1 MIKKHFIKLLI
12 PFSLVASSPIA
23 MIACNITLDP
33 SIKEI
38 EKHLKNHKFRTIEK
52 FIKDKNQ
59 NPAIED
65 QIRNSQL
72 ADFIAYRVKFGFYP
86 TNLSND
92 LIKESLNASKD
103 YSKPLTNNELRD
115 LFDYYFKN
123 TSLGYTFYKGNLLQ
137 FENGEFKNLK
147 TYASETTLPKIDKYY
162 FNEFQKIQNTNFH
175 KAYTELIYKFLKFN
189 VNFKDT
195 SIDAG
200 TGYVESVYAFPLLGP
215 LRNVDKDLSVTPSK
229 KELKQITKH
238 SLFKSPIINNDA
250 LVNEYI
256 KDPEA
261 FLNKYKNLLTTK
273 DYLLKELKFPNNNST
288 KKLIESID
296 EIKDQIIDEG
306 HGATDEAIFQAFT
319 AMLEYI
325 GYKDLQ
331 LVAAYDNVAKKMVY
345 YLEKKIGG
353 KWYIF
358 DLQKDFNQIKDNL
371 NNWANYNLE
380 PLEQKPS
387 NWIFEFK
394 NQDNTEITQTDV
406 EDKILL
412 KEKKYPRGD
421 YANVT
426 HLLKEMNRIKNVN

>member
-1 MIKKHFIKLLI
+1 MKKHFIKLLI

-137 FENGEFKNLK
+137 FENNEFKNLK

-288 KKLIESID
+288 KELIESID

-353 KWYIF
+353 K
-358 DLQKDFNQIKDNL
+358 
-371 NNWANYNLE
+371 
-380 PLEQKPS
+380 
-387 NWIFEFK
+387 
-394 NQDNTEITQTDV
+394 
-406 EDKILL
+406 
-412 KEKKYPRGD
+412 
-421 YANVT
+421 
-426 HLLKEMNRIKNVN
+426 

>member
-1 MIKKHFIKLLI
+1 MDHHAIQNLPKT
-12 PFSLVASSPIA
+12 
-23 MIACNITLDP
+23 TLSD
-33 SIKEI
+33 
-38 EKHLKNHKFRTIEK
+38 LKILGGTWTI
-52 FIKDKNQ
+52 
-59 NPAIED
+59 
-65 QIRNSQL
+65 
-72 ADFIAYRVKFGFYP
+72 
-86 TNLSND
+86 
-92 LIKESLNASKD
+92 
-103 YSKPLTNNELRD
+103 
-115 LFDYYFKN
+115 YF
-123 TSLGYTFYKGNLLQ
+123 Q
-137 FENGEFKNLK
+137 KNLGAPEK
-147 TYASETTLPKIDKYY
+147 ITTDSLKS
-162 FNEFQKIQNTNFH
+162 
-175 KAYTELIYKFLKFN
+175 YTESSDPGVKYFGGTAVYTN
-189 VNFKDT
+189 HFK
-195 SIDAG
+195 
-200 TGYVESVYAFPLLGP
+200 L
-215 LRNVDKDLSVTPSK
+215 SK

-288 KKLIESID
+288 KELIESID